1 MSWVRP
7 PHWPLTFFSRLK
19 ASLTFKC
26 MTEHL
31 FADFFY
37 SIAPDTYLWKQMM
50 QMNRKLIH
58 IWYNQGAW
66 TLSMI
71 SNRSVKMTSDY
82 PTSCLEVRRKQKVNK
97 PIFKGCP
104 RKIICKYQYFNHI
117 VFSSSACLQKENC
130 LSDNYL
136 LLSDM
141 PFIKHEA
148 CTKVNLHC
156 TMPLFPITKMVK
168 LLLLSHD
175 HVCKIMYIKRYTWQE
190 IAKQAC
196 V

>member
-1 MSWVRP
+1 MGILPSFTRP
-7 PHWPLTFFSRLK
+7 TS
-19 ASLTFKC
+19 SLS
-26 MTEHL
+26 M
-31 FADFFY
+31 
-37 SIAPDTYLWKQMM
+37 
-50 QMNRKLIH
+50 
-58 IWYNQGAW
+58 QGAW

-104 RKIICKYQYFNHI
+104 RKIICKYQHFNHT
-117 VFSSSACLQKENC
+117 VFSCSACLKKENC
-130 LSDNYL
+130 LSDNYA
-136 LLSDM
+136 
-141 PFIKHEA
+141 FIVRNAVYKA
-148 CTKVNLHC
+148 WSLHKGQHNC

-175 HVCKIMYIKRYTWQE
+175 HVCNIMYIKRY
-190 IAKQAC
+190 AKQAF